1 MKKYIPAQM
10 IRKSRFITF
19 FETWSE
25 NEKAQLIAQMNRLIK
40 ENQEYA
46 DSKNYG
52 HLCNL
57 LTSIA
62 MIMVLEQNGRTRE
75 EAEKEVSEAMY
86 EYIKPQIVSMKK
98 LAGHG
103 WFVRLLKITMP
114 LKFKKTLG
122 YGWNV
127 EFPKCPSDT
136 FTMITHKCIYQQ
148 LFAKYGMP
156 EMTARF
162 CKVDDILYS
171 DLPRAEFIY
180 TQQIGNGGDMC
191 DYSYKKR

>member
-103 WFVRLLKITMP
+103 WFVRLLKISMP

-122 YGWNV
+122 YGWSV

>member
-1 MKKYIPAQM
+1 MKKYIPDQM
-10 IRKSRFITF
+10 IRQSRFIAF
-19 FETWSE
+19 FETWNE
-25 NEKAQLIAQMNRLIK
+25 NEKEQLITQLNRLIK
-40 ENQEYA
+40 DNQKYA
-46 DSKNYG
+46 DSNNYG

-62 MIMVLEQNGRTRE
+62 MIMVLKQNGKTRE
-75 EAEKEVSEAMY
+75 EAEKEVAEAMY
-86 EYIKPQIVSMKK
+86 EFIKPQIVSMKR
-98 LAGHG
+98 LASHG
-103 WFVRLLKITMP
+103 WFVRFLKIAMP
-114 LKFKKTLG
+114 HKFKKTLG
-122 YGWNV
+122 YGWSV

-180 TQQIGNGGDMC
+180 TQQIGNGGNMC

>member
-10 IRKSRFITF
+10 VRKSRFITF

-103 WFVRLLKITMP
+103 WFVRLLKISMP

-122 YGWNV
+122 YGWSV

-171 DLPRAEFIY
+171 DLSRAEFIY

>member
-1 MKKYIPAQM
+1 MKKYISAQM

-103 WFVRLLKITMP
+103 WFVRLLKISMP

>member
-1 MKKYIPAQM
+1 MKKYIPAKM

-19 FETWSE
+19 YDTW
-25 NEKAQLIAQMNRLIK
+25 NK
-40 ENQEYA
+40 
-46 DSKNYG
+46 D
-52 HLCNL
+52 
-57 LTSIA
+57 
-62 MIMVLEQNGRTRE
+62 
-75 EAEKEVSEAMY
+75 EKE
-86 EYIKPQIVSMKK
+86 K
-98 LAGHG
+98 LASHS
-103 WFVRLLKITMP
+103 WFVGFLKIIMP

-122 YGWNV
+122 YGWSV

-136 FTMITHKCIYQQ
+136 FEMITHKCIYQQ
-148 LFAKYGMP
+148 LFTKYGMP

-180 TQQIGNGGDMC
+180 TQQIGNGGSMC

>member
-25 NEKAQLIAQMNRLIK
+25 NEKAQLIAQMDRLIK

-103 WFVRLLKITMP
+103 WFVRFLKISMP

-122 YGWNV
+122 YGWSV

>member
-10 IRKSRFITF
+10 IRKSRFIAF
-19 FETWSE
+19 FETWSD

-98 LAGHG
+98 LASHG
-103 WFVRLLKITMP
+103 WFVRLLKISMP

-122 YGWNV
+122 YGWSV

>member
-19 FETWSE
+19 FETWSD

-103 WFVRLLKITMP
+103 WFVRLLKISMP

-122 YGWNV
+122 YGWSV

>member
-25 NEKAQLIAQMNRLIK
+25 NEKAQLITQMNRLIK

-98 LAGHG
+98 FAGHG
-103 WFVRLLKITMP
+103 WFVRLLKISMP

-122 YGWNV
+122 YGWSV

>member
-10 IRKSRFITF
+10 FRKSRFITF
-19 FETWSE
+19 YETWSE

-103 WFVRLLKITMP
+103 WFVRLLKISMP

-122 YGWNV
+122 YGWSV

>member
-103 WFVRLLKITMP
+103 WFVRLLKISMP

>member
-103 WFVRLLKITMP
+103 WFVRLLKISMP

-122 YGWNV
+122 YGWSV

-156 EMTARF
+156 EMTAGF

>member
-19 FETWSE
+19 FATWSE

-103 WFVRLLKITMP
+103 WFVRLLKISMP

-122 YGWNV
+122 YGWSV

>member
-46 DSKNYG
+46 DSKNFG

-103 WFVRLLKITMP
+103 WFVRLLKISMP
-114 LKFKKTLG
+114 LKFMKTLG
-122 YGWNV
+122 YGWSV

>member
-1 MKKYIPAQM
+1 MKKYIPAKM
-10 IRKSRFITF
+10 IRQSRFITF
-19 FETWSE
+19 FETWNE
-25 NEKAQLIAQMNRLIK
+25 NDKAQLITQMDRLIK

-46 DSKNYG
+46 DSNNYG

-57 LTSIA
+57 ITSIA
-62 MIMVLEQNGRTRE
+62 MIMVLEQNGKTRG

-86 EYIKPQIVSMKK
+86 EYIKPQIVSMKR
-98 LAGHG
+98 LASHG
-103 WFVRLLKITMP
+103 WFVRFLKITMP

-122 YGWNV
+122 YGWDV

-180 TQQIGNGGDMC
+180 TQQIGKGGDMC

>member
-1 MKKYIPAQM
+1 MKKYISAQM

-103 WFVRLLKITMP
+103 WFVRLLKISMP

-122 YGWNV
+122 YGWSV

>member
-1 MKKYIPAQM
+1 MKKYFPAQM

-62 MIMVLEQNGRTRE
+62 MIMVIEQNGRTRE

-98 LAGHG
+98 PADHG
-103 WFVRLLKITMP
+103 LFVRLLKISMP

-122 YGWNV
+122 YGWSV

>member
-25 NEKAQLIAQMNRLIK
+25 NEKAQLTAQMNRLIK

-62 MIMVLEQNGRTRE
+62 MTMVLEQNGRTRE

-103 WFVRLLKITMP
+103 WFVRLLKISMP

>member
-19 FETWSE
+19 YETWSE
-25 NEKAQLIAQMNRLIK
+25 NEKAQLIAQLNRLIK

-98 LAGHG
+98 LASHG
-103 WFVRLLKITMP
+103 WFVRLLKISMP

-122 YGWNV
+122 YGWSV

-171 DLPRAEFIY
+171 DLPRAEFSY

>member
-25 NEKAQLIAQMNRLIK
+25 NEKAQLTAQMNRLIK

-103 WFVRLLKITMP
+103 WFVRLLKISMP

>member
-103 WFVRLLKITMP
+103 WFVRLLKISMP

-122 YGWNV
+122 DGWNV

>member
-103 WFVRLLKITMP
+103 WFVRLLKISMP
-114 LKFKKTLG
+114 LIFKKTLG
-122 YGWNV
+122 YGWSV

>member
-1 MKKYIPAQM
+1 MKNYIPAQM
-10 IRKSRFITF
+10 ICKSRFITF

-103 WFVRLLKITMP
+103 WFVRLLKISMP

-122 YGWNV
+122 YGWSV

-171 DLPRAEFIY
+171 GLPRAEFIY